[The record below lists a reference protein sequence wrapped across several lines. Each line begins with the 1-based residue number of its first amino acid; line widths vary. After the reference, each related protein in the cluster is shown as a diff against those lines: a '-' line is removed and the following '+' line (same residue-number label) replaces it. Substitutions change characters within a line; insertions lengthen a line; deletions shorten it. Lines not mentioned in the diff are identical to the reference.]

1 MLIFLDID
9 GVMVSAKSWE
19 SPQLLSDGFYKFNDR
34 AVRVLQNLI
43 SEDTTVMLTT
53 SHKSRYSV
61 EEWKNIFSLRG
72 IEVNNLDKL
81 GDNVSNRSRKEEI
94 LSWVNVNGVPN
105 NFIILDDDKS
115 LNSLPDFLKDRL
127 VLTSSTVG
135 LSDTHSD
142 DIQSKL
148 AYNSQFAV

>member
-1 MLIFLDID
+1 MLVFLDID

-19 SPQLLSDGFYKFNDR
+19 SPQLLSDGFHKFNDR
-34 AVRVLQNLI
+34 AVRVLQSFI

-72 IEVNNLDKL
+72 IEVNNLGKL
-81 GDNVSNRSRKEEI
+81 DDNVSNKSRKEEI
-94 LSWVNVNGVPN
+94 LNWVNVNGVPN
-105 NFIILDDDKS
+105 KFIILDDDKS

-127 VLTSSTVG
+127 VLTSATVG
-135 LSDTHSD
+135 LTETHSD
-142 DIQSKL
+142 DIKSKL
-148 AYNSQFAV
+148 EHNSQFSI